1 MHGQAI
7 PACPLVADTR
17 REEALAWRLLNDF
30 QRDFPLQT
38 RPFGPVA
45 RTLGCSEAEVRA
57 RLAAL
62 QASGA
67 VSRVGPVFSP
77 RRVGAS
83 TLAALQAPPERLDEV
98 AAVVSGFAGV
108 NHNYAREHDWNLW
121 FVATAPDSV
130 ALARSLREIHRLTRC
145 PLITLPLETE
155 YHIDLGFDLADG
167 ARVCRGRPQR
177 VAPSPAPGRR
187 TQALMAAIQQGI
199 PLLARP
205 YQAVARH
212 ASLTEAEVLRQLRV
226 WLGDGTIKRFG
237 VVVRHHELGWR
248 TNAMCVWDVPDA
260 AADEFGRRLA
270 ACDGVHLC
278 YRRRRAGRA
287 WPFNLYCMLHGRER
301 AEVHERLRQ
310 VTAACGLA
318 GYRRQTLFSTRR
330 FKQCGARYAVTEA
343 LHG

>member
-1 MHGQAI
+1 MGG
-7 PACPLVADTR
+7 PAMGGVPK
-17 REEALAWRLLNDF
+17 ALGVPHENGLDWRLLNDF

-38 RPFGPVA
+38 RPFAPLA
-45 RTLGCSEAEVRA
+45 RALGCSEAELRA

-83 TLAALQAPPERLDEV
+83 TLAALQAPAQSLDEV

-121 FVATAPDSV
+121 FVATAPDSA
-130 ALARSLREIHRLTRC
+130 ALARSLRDIQRRTRC

-167 ARVCRGRPQR
+167 ARTSRGQLRR
-177 VAPSPAPGRR
+177 VTPGAAPGPRA
-187 TQALMAAIQQGI
+187 QALMAAIQQGI

-205 YQAVARH
+205 FLAVARQ
-212 ASLTEAEVLRQLRV
+212 AGLSEAEVIGQLRD

-248 TNAMCVWDVPDA
+248 TNAMCVWDVPDEL
-260 AADEFGRRLA
+260 ADEFGRRLA
-270 ACDGVHLC
+270 ECDGVHLC

-287 WPFNLYCMLHGRER
+287 WPYNLYCMLHGRER
-301 AEVHERLRQ
+301 AEVQDRLSRI
-310 VTAACGLA
+310 TAACGLA
-318 GYRRQTLFSTRR
+318 GYQRQILFSTRR
-330 FKQCGARYAVTEA
+330 FKQCGARYAEA
-343 LHG
+343 VHA